1 MAKLTPAEVV
11 IEIFGIRPLARE
23 LEVDPTT
30 IVRWRRGPGGL
41 IPSQYHKP
49 LLLLAQRDRQKLT
62 PEHLVNGKV
71 IS

>member
-23 LEVDPTT
+23 LNVDPTT
-30 IVRWRRGPGGL
+30 IVRWRSGGGL

-49 LLLLAQRDRQKLT
+49 LLELAQRDKQKLT
-62 PEHLVNGKV
+62 PEHLVNGR
-71 IS
+71 